1 MNHTS
6 KATRRLQRILAALSL
21 IGVLFLTAGMS
32 VACAARD
39 LPKSSEP
46 QMTQLPTELAQEPS
60 QQKTLPDSV
69 AEAVLQDASTQSNLP
84 KKELRIVNA
93 EPRNWSDGCLELAPT
108 NTFCPQIVVS
118 GWQVT
123 VQGKQQRF
131 VYRTNNSGSQV
142 KLAREQ

>member
-1 MNHTS
+1 MNHTRQ
-6 KATRRLQRILAALSL
+6 ATRRLQRILATLSL
-21 IGVLFLTAGMS
+21 IGVLFMTVGMT
-32 VACAARD
+32 VACVDRD
-39 LPKSSEP
+39 LANTPEP

-60 QQKTLPDSV
+60 RQKTLPDSV
-69 AEAVLQDASTQSNLP
+69 TETVLQDASTQSNLP

-93 EPRNWSDGCLELAPT
+93 EPRNWPDGCLGLAPA